1 MNNPN
6 IIDPL
11 PAGGITWGGKT
22 QGPAINAGRLRP
34 HILGPR
40 ILYVHLDELRD
51 WVVKAGWATNED
63 YLRLL
68 KDFKDAEAHIE
79 QLMDAAADDAEKI
92 ETLEKALGWKPTG
105 DTTNGDGED
114 RERELQEGRT
124 ASVTRSSA
132 GPEDSSGKAGSGKG
146 RKVRAARSKAS

>member
-1 MNNPN
+1 MNPN

-11 PAGGITWGGKT
+11 PAGGMTWGGKT

-51 WVVKAGWATNED
+51 WVVKAGWHTEED
-63 YLRLL
+63 YKLL
-68 KDFKDAEAHIE
+68 LADAEHAKD
-79 QLMDAAADDAEKI
+79 LLADADAKITEYEDRI

-105 DTTNGDGED
+105 DTTNGDGAD
-114 RERELQEGRT
+114 RKHDVQEGGAARG
-124 ASVTRSSA
+124 A
-132 GPEDSSGKAGSGKG
+132 GGAAGAEDSGKQDVGGKK
-146 RKVRAARSKAS
+146 RSVRAAGKKAG